1 MTLLLGRGHK
11 GDCEVLGNFGRRS
24 PGQRR
29 CICYLVISSLA
40 RTWYNFSHGLWEDI
54 GWSHNN
60 ALQLATSL
68 QVDAVLEAIDET
80 AHVLVLVDACHSGF
94 LAYRLISRLP

>member
-1 MTLLLGRGHK
+1 MRSWEVFVDRQDNRDVFVTLSYRVLLAPCMILHT
-11 GDCEVLGNFGRRS
+11 VFGR
-24 PGQRR
+24 
-29 CICYLVISSLA
+29 
-40 RTWYNFSHGLWEDI
+40 N

-60 ALQLATSL
+60 ALQLAAGL

-94 LAYRLISRLP
+94 LAYLLISRPCIVSLAWG